1 MAGETITANVS
12 QPAEPQGSAVETTP
26 VAAAPVAE
34 NTNFYDSWGLS
45 EEQIGCMQSK
55 GFKTPGDLL
64 KSYMEAQSFVGM
76 DKNTLIKVPKA
87 DAEGNVDYSEVFK
100 ALGRP
105 DDVAGY
111 ELQGEVAEMFMPKFL
126 ELGITKSQAK
136 ALSEKWEEV
145 AAKGQELQ
153 MNEVKK
159 SHAEQVNHLK
169 EVWGKDYDMNV
180 ELGNEAFANLASEL
194 DLKEDDLPK
203 MAAVIGTDKVAMLM
217 LKLAGDRDTGI
228 KNLSNYEAGQ
238 ETVETA
244 AYKIQQMR
252 DDPEVA
258 KKIMENDKK
267 TIDEM
272 NRLTAIVAK
281 H

>member
-12 QPAEPQGSAVETTP
+12 QPAGPQGSAVETTQT
-26 VAAAPVAE
+26 AAAPVAE

-87 DAEGNVDYSEVFK
+87 DADGNVDYSEVFK
-100 ALGRP
+100 TLGRP

-111 ELQGEVAEMFMPKFL
+111 EIEGDVAEMFLPKFL
-126 ELGITKSQAK
+126 ELGITKNQAK
-136 ALSEKWEEV
+136 ALSEKWAEV
-145 AAKGQELQ
+145 SAKGQELQ
-153 MNEVKK
+153 NNEIKK
-159 SHAEQVNHLK
+159 MHAEQVNHLK

-180 ELGNEAFANLASEL
+180 ELGNEAFAKLAAEM

-203 MAAVIGTDKVAMLM
+203 MAAAIGTDKVAMLM

-238 ETVETA
+238 ETKETA
-244 AYKIQQMR
+244 AYKLQQMNS
-252 DDPEVA
+252 DPEVA
-258 KKIMENDKK
+258 KKIMAHDRK
-267 TIDEM
+267 TIEEL
-272 NRLTAIVAK
+272 NRLTAITMK
-281 H
+281 P